1 QIDILNEVAFLCM
14 DLDAFERHD
23 LSELFFN
30 EYNRLFPIVNNEEEQ
45 DLFIFYKAYR
55 ANIRAKVNS
64 LRAQDANNENEKREA
79 LENAHKYILLMNNY
93 ITMIAPRILSEISP

>member
-1 QIDILNEVAFLCM
+1 M

-30 EYNRLFPIVNNEEEQ
+30 EYNRLFPIVNTEEERN
-45 DLFIFYKAYR
+45 LFIFYKAYR

-64 LRAQDANNENEKREA
+64 LRAEDANTENERGQA
-79 LENAHKYILLMNNY
+79 LKTAHNYLLLMSNY
-93 ITMIAPRILSEISP
+93 LRIITETVA